1 MKYIK
6 NVHRH
11 GSETLLIVIKNQNS
25 KHASEIIKSSTT
37 QKGIKSIIS
46 EYEGISWYNNMSRNK
61 ILCNLEKKTENYCRI
76 KISLNEGFFNINSN
90 VSYMDLKKYLDLS
103 TDHYINIWQDYRNK
117 EFSPFHG
124 DLSLVGN
131 IMFNNKDDVLF
142 VDWEQ
147 FDNSFKMPTGID
159 LIMTLIENVWYESKR
174 SNQISIDVFK
184 HVKKVTQ
191 NLKDAKLLSPLISD
205 KPAQNSLNFINS
217 NMEIWNG
224 QHLKLPVLKVPKRY
238 ILEIDNAIAN

>member
-1 MKYIK
+1 
-6 NVHRH
+6 
-11 GSETLLIVIKNQNS
+11 
-25 KHASEIIKSSTT
+25 
-37 QKGIKSIIS
+37 
-46 EYEGISWYNNMSRNK
+46 
-61 ILCNLEKKTENYCRI
+61 
-76 KISLNEGFFNINSN
+76 
-90 VSYMDLKKYLDLS
+90 
-103 TDHYINIWQDYRNK
+103 
-117 EFSPFHG
+117 
-124 DLSLVGN
+124 
-131 IMFNNKDDVLF
+131 MFNNKDDVLF